1 MSLFETIISSDLL
14 LFLLVDLAIAL
25 ALLSAMRFVTGAVDN
40 IDTTD
45 ELAQRDNFA
54 FGISLA
60 GAIFALGI
68 VLSGAITGEK
78 AATLPLEI
86 LGMSLYGLTGLVL
99 IKLGRWIYDRIA
111 LNQLDKNAEI
121 AQRNIAVAI
130 VDACAVIATAI
141 IIRSTLLWAEGL
153 EVVTFIAIFIG
164 FILSQAV
171 LLLMTRY
178 REQRYARG
186 NLGTTMQQAFK
197 DNNIAVAVRHGGYLI
212 GVSIAVTIASNY
224 IYYDTD
230 NIMTSLS
237 AWIAFSLI
245 MLTAFNLLAIIA
257 KKIILKNVDINKEV
271 DLQNNLGVATMD
283 MGINLAIALVL
294 SALLI

>member
-99 IKLGRWIYDRIA
+99 IKLGRWIYDRVA

-153 EVVTFIAIFIG
+153 DVVTFIAIFIG

-178 REQRYARG
+178 REYRYARG

-230 NIMTSLS
+230 SIMTSLG
-237 AWIAFSLI
+237 AWVAFSLI

-257 KKIILKNVDINKEV
+257 KKIILKNIDINKEV

-283 MGINLAIALVL
+283 MGINLSIALLL

>member
-25 ALLSAMRFVTGAVDN
+25 ALLSAMRFVTGAMDN

-86 LGMSLYGLTGLVL
+86 LGMSLYGLVGLVL
-99 IKLGRWIYDRIA
+99 IKLGRWIYDRVS

-164 FILSQAV
+164 FILPQAV

-178 REQRYARG
+178 REHRYARG

-283 MGINLAIALVL
+283 MGINLAVALVL